1 MADCIFCKIIEGQIP
16 ANKVYEDTD
25 FLVFEDINPVAPTHL
40 VIIPKKHIE
49 TFNDI
54 QAKDADILGRL
65 MLVAKQMASDRELT
79 SDGYRLVMNCMP
91 GAGQSVFHIHFHL
104 IGGRIFRWPPG

>member
-16 ANKVYEDTD
+16 STKVYEDDD
-25 FLVFEDINPVAPTHL
+25 FLVFDDINPVAPTHL

-49 TFNDI
+49 TFNDV
-54 QAKDADILGRL
+54 QDDDAALFGRL
-65 MLVAKQMASDRELT
+65 MLVARQMAADRNLT

-91 GAGQSVFHIHFHL
+91 GAGQSVYHIHFHL
-104 IGGRIFRWPPG
+104 LGGRIFRWPPG

>member
-1 MADCIFCKIIEGQIP
+1 MAECIFCKIIEGQIP
-16 ANKVYEDTD
+16 STKVYEDND

-40 VIIPKKHIE
+40 VMIPKKHIE

-54 QAKDADILGRL
+54 EDGDAELFGRL
-65 MLVAKQMASDRELT
+65 MLVARRMAADRKLT

-91 GAGQSVFHIHFHL
+91 GAGQSVYHIHFHL
-104 IGGRIFRWPPG
+104 MGGRILRWPPG